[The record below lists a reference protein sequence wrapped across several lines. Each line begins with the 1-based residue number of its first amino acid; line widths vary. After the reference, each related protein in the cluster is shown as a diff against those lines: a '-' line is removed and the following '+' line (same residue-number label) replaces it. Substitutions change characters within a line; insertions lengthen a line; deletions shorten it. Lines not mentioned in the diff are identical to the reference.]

1 MATKAKV
8 TNGASET
15 IETMVKTSSDAMK
28 HSFDRAAKSYDSF
41 ASFNKE
47 TMEALIQS
55 ASATSKGLEAI
66 NAEALAFSKQQ
77 IEDSVAAAK
86 AAMTS
91 KSVQELV
98 EIQSDFAKSA
108 FESFVGQATKLGE
121 MFTALAKETAEPIN
135 GRTAAFMEIIQS
147 ARVA

>member
-8 TNGASET
+8 TNGAET
-15 IETMVKTSSDAMK
+15 IETMVKSGSDAMK
-28 HSFDRAAKSYDSF
+28 QSFDRAAKSYDSL

-47 TMEALIQS
+47 TVEALILS
-55 ASATSKGLEAI
+55 ASTASKGFEAI
-66 NAEALAFSKQQ
+66 NAETLAFSKQA

-91 KSVQELV
+91 KSIQELM
-98 EIQSDFAKSA
+98 EIQSDFAKSS

-121 MFTALAKETAEPIN
+121 MMTALAKESVEPIN

>member
-8 TNGASET
+8 SNGATET
-15 IETMVKTSSDAMK
+15 IETMVKSSSDAMK
-28 HSFDRAAKSYDSF
+28 QSFDRATKSYDSL

-47 TMEALIQS
+47 TVDALMQS
-55 ASATSKGLEAI
+55 ASLTSKGMEAI
-66 NAEALAFSKQQ
+66 NAEALAFSKQA

-91 KSVQELV
+91 KSIQELM
-98 EIQSDFAKSA
+98 EIQSDFAKSS
-108 FESFVGQATKLGE
+108 FESFVGQATKMGE
-121 MFTALAKETAEPIN
+121 MFTSLAKETAEPIN

-147 ARVA
+147 SRVA